1 MKKYDMA
8 IIGGGVLGNTIA
20 YWLSVLYDLKICLL
34 DKEHDVAI
42 HSSTRNSGVIHYPFY
57 LNSKVKKN
65 FARAAFLSH
74 EMWKVLAEEKK
85 IPWIQGG
92 TIEIALDE
100 AQHKTLD
107 KYMIWGKEN
116 GLTEEEIS
124 ILDHNEIKQKEP
136 NVECYSGLYCTK
148 EGSTNYGLLT
158 HAVKDLAKNSGIDFL
173 FKHNVDHVT
182 ESSGETNIIFSDKS
196 SLVAKFV
203 INCSGGNSLDIA
215 KKFGLLEGYADLH
228 FRGEYWVANT
238 AIADLVKT
246 NIYTVPRY
254 TEFPFL
260 DPHWIK
266 RANGET
272 EIGPNAVPV
281 DSPESYDSFIKDIPT
296 AISKITDILTGSA
309 KKLLVNPQFISL
321 VSKEFHSSISKS
333 AMVERVKKFIPAV
346 RAENFPK
353 RGTSGIRT
361 PVISPNGEF
370 VSDMIEIFG
379 KNSFHIVNY
388 NTPGATGAPAYSAF
402 VIKKLQENGI
412 LDRKIKSKN
421 SVWDFENTIDQI

>member
-1 MKKYDMA
+1 MKEYDIA
-8 IIGGGVLGNTIA
+8 IIGGGVLGNTIS
-20 YWLSVLYDLKICLL
+20 YWLSILYDLNVCVI

-74 EMWKVLAEEKK
+74 SMWKVLAEEKK

-100 AQHKTLD
+100 GQHETLE

-136 NVECYSGLYCTK
+136 NVDCYSGLYCTK

-158 HAVKDLAKNSGIDFL
+158 HAVKDLSKNNDVDFL
-173 FKHNVDHVT
+173 FNCNVNNVI
-182 ESSGETNIIFSDKS
+182 ESSDQNEIIFSDKS
-196 SLVAKFV
+196 SLTAKFV

-215 KKFGLLEGYADLH
+215 KKFGLLEGYSDLH
-228 FRGEYWVANT
+228 FRGEYWIANSD
-238 AIADLVKT
+238 IGDLVKT

-266 RANGET
+266 RANGDT

-296 AISKITDILTGSA
+296 ALSKITDVITGSA

-321 VSKEFHSSISKS
+321 LSKEFHSSISKS
-333 AMVERVKKFIPAV
+333 AMGERVRKFIPTI
-346 RAENFPK
+346 RPENFPK
-353 RGTSGIRT
+353 RGTAGIRT
-361 PVISPNGEF
+361 PVITPDGEF

-402 VIKKLQENGI
+402 VIKRLQENGI
-412 LDRKIKSKN
+412 LDKPRESKN
-421 SVWDFENTIDQI
+421 SIWNFENTIEQI

>member
-1 MKKYDMA
+1 MKKYDIA
-8 IIGGGVLGNTIA
+8 IIGGGILGNTIS
-20 YWLSVLYDLKICLL
+20 YWLSVLYDLKICVI

-42 HSSTRNSGVIHYPFY
+42 HASTRNSGVIHYPFY
-57 LNSKVKKN
+57 LNSKLKKN

-74 EMWKVLAEEKK
+74 GMWKVLAAEKK
-85 IPWIQGG
+85 IPWIQSG

-100 AQHKTLD
+100 SQHKTLE

-124 ILDHNEIKQKEP
+124 ILDRNELKQKEP
-136 NVECYSGLYCTK
+136 NVDCHSGLYCTK

-158 HAVKDLAKNSGIDFL
+158 HAVKELSMKNDVDFL
-173 FKHNVDHVT
+173 FKCNVNGVI
-182 ESSGETNIIFSDKS
+182 ESSNQAEIIFSDKS
-196 SLVAKFV
+196 SVTAKFA

-215 KKFGLLEGYADLH
+215 KKFGLLNNYSDLH
-228 FRGEYWVANT
+228 FRGEYWIANHN
-238 AIADLVKT
+238 IANLVKT

-266 RANGET
+266 MANGET

-296 AISKITDILTGSA
+296 ALTKITDILTGSA
-309 KKLLVNPQFISL
+309 KKLLTKPEFISL
-321 VSKEFHSSISKS
+321 VSKELHSSISKS
-333 AMVERVKKFIPAV
+333 VMVERVKKFIPAV
-346 RAENFPK
+346 RTENFSK

-361 PVISPNGEF
+361 PVISPDGDF
-370 VSDMIEIFG
+370 VSDMIEIMG
-379 KNSFHIVNY
+379 NNSFHIVNY
-388 NTPGATGAPAYSAF
+388 NTPGATAAPAYSAF
-402 VIKKLQENGI
+402 VIKKLQEHGV
-412 LDRKIKSKN
+412 LDRSTRTKN
-421 SVWDFENTIDQI
+421 SIWDFENIIAQI

>member
-1 MKKYDMA
+1 MKKYDIA
-8 IIGGGVLGNTIA
+8 IIGGGVLGNTIS
-20 YWLSVLYDLKICLL
+20 YWLSVLYDLKICII
-34 DKEHDVAI
+34 DKEDDVAV
-42 HSSTRNSGVIHYPFY
+42 HASTRNSGVIHYPFY
-57 LNSKVKKN
+57 LNSRTKKN

-74 EMWKVLAEEKK
+74 GMWKILAEEKK
-85 IPWIQGG
+85 IPWVQGG

-100 AQHKTLD
+100 DQHKTLE

-116 GLTEEEIS
+116 GLTEEEVS
-124 ILDHNEIKQKEP
+124 ILDHNQLKQKEP
-136 NVECYSGLYCTK
+136 NVDCYSGLYCTK

-158 HAVKDLAKNSGIDFL
+158 HAVKELAMKNGVDFL
-173 FKHNVDHVT
+173 FNKNVNNVT
-182 ESSGETNIIFSDKS
+182 ESSDETSIIFSDNS
-196 SLVAKFV
+196 SLTAKFI

-215 KKFGLLEGYADLH
+215 KKFGLLDGYSDLH
-228 FRGEYWVANT
+228 FRGEYWVANNN
-238 AIADLVKT
+238 IANMVKT

-296 AISKITDILTGSA
+296 ALSKITDIMTGSA
-309 KKLLVNPQFISL
+309 KKLLLNPEFISL
-321 VSKEFHSSISKS
+321 VSKEFHSSVSKS
-333 AMVERVKKFIPAV
+333 AMVERVRKFIPKV
-346 RAENFPK
+346 SPEDFPK

-361 PVISPNGEF
+361 PVISPDGNF
-370 VSDMIEIFG
+370 VSDMIEVDG

-402 VIKKLQENGI
+402 VIKKLQESGV
-412 LDRKIKSKN
+412 LEKSKSQKN
-421 SVWDFENTIDQI
+421 SVWDFNKII

>member
-238 AIADLVKT
+238 DIADLGKT

>member
-1 MKKYDMA
+1 MREYDIA
-8 IIGGGVLGNTIA
+8 IIGGGVLGNTIS
-20 YWLSVLYDLKICLL
+20 YWLSTLYDLKICVI

-65 FARAAFLSH
+65 FTRAAFLSH
-74 EMWKVLAEEKK
+74 GMWKVLAEEKK
-85 IPWIQGG
+85 IPWVQGG

-100 AQHKTLD
+100 EQHKTLE
-107 KYMIWGKEN
+107 KYMVWGKEN

-124 ILDHNEIKQKEP
+124 ILDQNQIKQKEP
-136 NVECYSGLYCTK
+136 NVECYSGLFCTK

-158 HAVKDLAKNSGIDFL
+158 HAVKEFADNYGVDFL
-173 FKHNVDHVT
+173 FKHNVDDVN
-182 ESSGETNIIFSDKS
+182 ESSNETSIIFSDKS
-196 SLVAKFV
+196 SLTAKFV

-215 KKFGLLEGYADLH
+215 KKFGLLNGYSDLH

-238 AIADLVKT
+238 NIADLVKT

-296 AISKITDILTGSA
+296 ALSKITDIVSGSA
-309 KKLLVNPQFISL
+309 KKLLLNPQFISL
-321 VSKEFHSSISKS
+321 ISKEFHSSISKS
-333 AMVERVKKFIPAV
+333 AMVERVRKFIPLV
-346 RAENFPK
+346 KPEDFPK
-353 RGTSGIRT
+353 RGTAGIRT
-361 PVISPNGEF
+361 PVISPDGEF
-370 VSDMIEIFG
+370 ISDMLEVFG
-379 KNSFHIVNY
+379 RNSFHIVNY

-402 VIKKLQENGI
+402 VVKKLQENGI
-412 LDRKIKSKN
+412 LDEPVQSKSSIWN
-421 SVWDFENTIDQI
+421 FGNIIEQI

>member
-74 EMWKVLAEEKK
+74 GMWKVLAEEKK

-238 AIADLVKT
+238 DIADLVKT

>member
-20 YWLSVLYDLKICLL
+20 YWLSILYDLQICVI
-34 DKEHDVAI
+34 DKENDVAV

-74 EMWKVLAEEKK
+74 GMWKVLAQENN
-85 IPWIQGG
+85 IPWVQGG
-92 TIEIALDE
+92 TIEIGLDE
-100 AQHKTLD
+100 DQHKTLE

-136 NVECYSGLYCTK
+136 NVECYSGLHCTK
-148 EGSTNYGLLT
+148 EGSTNYGFLT
-158 HAVKDLAKNSGIDFL
+158 HAVKELAKNGGIYFL
-173 FKHNVDHVT
+173 FEHNVDHII
-182 ESSGETNIIFSDKS
+182 ESSYETNIIFSDKS
-196 SLVAKFV
+196 SLTTKFV

-215 KKFGLLEGYADLH
+215 KKFGLLEGYSDLH

-238 AIADLVKT
+238 DVADLVKT

-296 AISKITDILTGSA
+296 ALSKISDIVTGSA

-333 AMVERVKKFIPAV
+333 AMVERIKKFIPAV
-346 RAENFPK
+346 TPENFSK

-361 PVISPNGEF
+361 PVISPDGEF

-402 VIKKLQENGI
+402 VIKKLQENDI
-412 LDRKIKSKN
+412 LGVSTKRKN
-421 SVWDFENTIDQI
+421 SIWDFGNTIDQI